1 MKSSLR
7 CLSFA
12 SICGLFVVALCPCGA
27 WGKTLRIVSYN
38 IDCADQGSDNNITG
52 ATHSLPIV
60 IQAIGLH
67 HIGANA
73 QPVDVLGLQELQ
85 ATTLSNFVAQ
95 LNVIYGSGAY
105 AFDPASHPHTGGG
118 PGGLIYNTQTIQGV
132 SARAPPTGQNVFLES
147 NGIYT
152 AGHSPCRGGN
162 GFVPAPLVH

>member
-95 LNVIYGSGAY
+95 LNVIYGSVTY
-105 AFDPASHPHTGGG
+105 AVQPAPEPHTR
-118 PGGLIYNTQTIQGV
+118 PAPYPPLYNTHTTPLP
-132 SARAPPTGQNVFLES
+132 SLPT
-147 NGIYT
+147 
-152 AGHSPCRGGN
+152 
-162 GFVPAPLVH
+162 

>member
-85 ATTLSNFVAQ
+85 ATTISNFVAQ
-95 LNVIYGSGAY
+95 LNVISASGAY
-105 AFDPASHPHTGGG
+105 RFRPRPGPQPAHAPH
-118 PGGLIYNTQTIQGV
+118 Q
-132 SARAPPTGQNVFLES
+132 R
-147 NGIYT
+147 
-152 AGHSPCRGGN
+152 
-162 GFVPAPLVH
+162 